1 MRSRSIALLL
11 SGPGLLL
18 LSAARLLIISNY
30 NSTTA
35 VTVASSGGFVNTLL
49 GTVIP
54 LVPVFLPWIAL
65 CLVLSKHFLL
75 SIIAFAAA
83 GALSP
88 TALTLSMTK
97 QLIRLD
103 ARHIGL
109 YITSD
114 RSLALMS
121 AIVIAG
127 FASWAYH
134 RNWIEIIGT
143 LMALAVAAVAVSIPV
158 TTDAAFT
165 SQVRSARAGEH
176 HLLKRVGGVER
187 VVTWARR
194 VITDTGISHLFGHS
208 DIIWNI
214 ILVVLVFFV
223 VLIVSKWPNLFVTV
237 TAAGVALVLF
247 PYVWTLYPLPHRSDY
262 YATALYQPWLTA
274 EEIRLDKGHSDY
286 GYVLSTADGWFT
298 VLLAQNRTIVYI
310 PEDDVTARDVCQPAL
325 ADQPPPYAP
334 IVRIFY
340 HPPVRL
346 PSCPPS

>member
-88 TALTLSMTK
+88 TSLALSMTK

-134 RNWIEIIGT
+134 RNWIEILGT
-143 LMALAVAAVAVSIPV
+143 LMALAVAAVAVSIPA

-187 VVTWARR
+187 AVTWARR
-194 VITDTGISHLFGHS
+194 VITDTGVNRWFGHGE
-208 DIIWNI
+208 IMWNI
-214 ILVVLVFFV
+214 HISSTCV
-223 VLIVSKWPNLFVTV
+223 PC
-237 TAAGVALVLF
+237 
-247 PYVWTLYPLPHRSDY
+247 RSDY
-262 YATALYQPWLTA
+262 QQIAKPVRHRDRGRC
-274 EEIRLDKGHSDY
+274 RLGPVPVRVD
-286 GYVLSTADGWFT
+286 L
-298 VLLAQNRTIVYI
+298 VYI
-310 PEDDVTARDVCQPAL
+310 PEESPKTTSRPGMSAS
-325 ADQPPPYAP
+325 PPWPTNHPRTHRSYASS
-334 IVRIFY
+334 ITRFY